1 MKYFNH
7 LNVNT
12 VEEAVSVLKDHTGK
26 IKIMAGGTDLLG
38 VLKNNILPGYPEA
51 LLNIKNIPGL
61 GNIAEDSNGLKIG
74 ALAKLA
80 DIVTSPLLK
89 EKYTV
94 LAESA
99 KAVATPQIRNMG
111 TVGGNI
117 CQEVRCWYYR
127 YPHSLGGRI
136 MCLRKGSGPCPAVAG
151 DNRYHSIFGGK
162 GCYAVNPSDLV
173 LALAV
178 LNAEIKTFG
187 IKGERTIPVKD
198 FYGPLANALDSEEV
212 VVEVVVPP
220 PPAAN
225 RQQFLKYTLRKPV
238 DFALVSVAALISTK
252 DGICT
257 EARIALGGVAPQP
270 LRAVAAEQALQGQ
283 KMNDTILEEAADFAV
298 EEAKP
303 LSMNSYKVEITRN
316 LVARALKN
324 ICSEKFF

>member
-12 VEEAVSVLKDHTGK
+12 VEEAVSLLKGNSGK
-26 IKIMAGGTDLLG
+26 IRIIAGGTDLLG
-38 VLKNNILPGYPEA
+38 VLKDNILPNYPEA
-51 LLNIKNIPGL
+51 LLNIKNIPGF
-61 GNIAEDSNGLKIG
+61 GNIAEDRNGLKIG
-74 ALAKLA
+74 ALVKLN
-80 DIVTSPLLK
+80 DIATSPLLK

-94 LAESA
+94 LAEAA

-117 CQEVRCWYYR
+117 CQDVRCWYYR
-127 YPHSLGGRI
+127 YPHSTGGRI

-162 GCYAVNPSDLV
+162 GCYAVNPSDLA

-178 LNAEIKTFG
+178 LDAEIRTFG
-187 IKGERTIPVKD
+187 LKGERTIPVKD
-198 FYGPLANALDSEEV
+198 FYAPLSNALDSEELV
-212 VVEVVVPP
+212 LEFVVPP

-238 DFALVSVAALISTK
+238 DFAIVSVAALISTK

-270 LRAVAAEQALQGQ
+270 LRAGAAEQALQGQ
-283 KMNDTILEEAADFAV
+283 KTNNTILEEAADIAV

-303 LSMNSYKVEITRN
+303 LSMNSYKIEITRN